1 MIYGWK
7 GCRNMKVL
15 IDTNIVLDILLKR
28 QPFYEN
34 AAKIIVLSENGII
47 ESNVS
52 ASAITDIYYIAQK
65 AYKDKQTVLDLIKK
79 ILRIISVATVTE
91 NNIYQALDLG
101 WNDFEDSVQY
111 TVGESITADY
121 IITRNINDFCNST
134 IKIVTPEQFLDILNE
149 E

>member
-1 MIYGWK
+1 
-7 GCRNMKVL
+7 MKVL
-15 IDTNIVLDILLKR
+15 FDTNIVLDILLKR

-65 AYKDKQTVLDLIKK
+65 AYNDKQTVLDLIKK
-79 ILRIISVATVTE
+79 ILRTMSVATVTE

-121 IITRNINDFCNST
+121 IITRNIDDFCDST